1 MRVGQELHQGDP
13 GDEGNSLAGREGFR
27 RLYLGGLPAF
37 CESGVLFV
45 AYFFWLHWVFA
56 GTCRP
61 SLVVVSGGYSL
72 VACKVLSLQWL
83 LLLQSMGSR
92 CMGSVVAC
100 RLSYSMACG
109 IFPD

>member
-1 MRVGQELHQGDP
+1 MGQELHQGDP

-37 CESGVLFV
+37 CESGILFV
-45 AYFFWLHWVFA
+45 ACIFWLHWVFA
-56 GTCRP
+56 GTCRL

-72 VACKVLSLQWL
+72 AVCKVFSLQWL

-92 CMGSVVAC
+92 CMGSGVVAC
-100 RLSYSMACG
+100 GLSYSMACG